1 LQFLI
6 DYSLVKIYRPPEP
19 SIYCLKATCQLPGAM
34 HSIVNFVELE
44 NRVISA
50 TYRNLMIKAKVIL
63 VEKASGQQLPDPV
76 TTISS
81 PLPIG
86 ALRIRL
92 PEAVKPG
99 VYFLRALNAH
109 GDDVA
114 RSAEFR
120 VG

>member
-1 LQFLI
+1 MN
-6 DYSLVKIYRPPEP
+6 
-19 SIYCLKATCQLPGAM
+19 SI
-34 HSIVNFVELE
+34 INFVELE

-50 TYRNLMIKAKVIL
+50 TYRNLMIKAKVLL
-63 VEKASGQQLPDPV
+63 VDKVSGEQLPDPV

-81 PLPIG
+81 PAPSG

-92 PEAVKPG
+92 PDSAKPG
-99 VYFLRALNAH
+99 LYFLRALNAH

-114 RSAEFR
+114 RSVEFH